1 MKVKG
6 AILEL
11 EERIAGIPCI
21 ISVYGYEPY
30 VPAKVYGPPE
40 HCYPAEG
47 GCSELEVLDR
57 NGYAAPWLKE
67 KMTDDDVL
75 RIDRRIMELMEDLKA
90 PSEDDEYE
98 QY

>member
-6 AILEL
+6 SILEL

-21 ISVYGYEPY
+21 IAVYYYEQY
-30 VPAKVYGPPE
+30 IPAKTSGPPE
-40 HCYPAEG
+40 HCYPEEG
-47 GCSELEVLDR
+47 GCSEWQVLDR
-57 NGYAAPWLKE
+57 KGYYANWLVE

-75 RIDRRIMELMEDLKA
+75 RIALRIRNVMEDLKA

>member
-21 ISVYGYEPY
+21 ISVYSYEPY

-47 GCSELEVLDR
+47 GCSEWEVLDR
-57 NGYAAPWLKE
+57 NGYAAQWLKA
-67 KMTDDDVL
+67 KMTDNDVL